1 METEKSLTESIFPEA
16 ILTNQLALHSL
27 TIYKKTKKLI
37 DRTNIAL
44 GKVSQYKITNS
55 SAISAKLSYYVD
67 GSK

>member
-44 GKVSQYKITNS
+44 GKILGYKNVKSIVSND
-55 SAISAKLSYYVD
+55 KL
-67 GSK
+67 